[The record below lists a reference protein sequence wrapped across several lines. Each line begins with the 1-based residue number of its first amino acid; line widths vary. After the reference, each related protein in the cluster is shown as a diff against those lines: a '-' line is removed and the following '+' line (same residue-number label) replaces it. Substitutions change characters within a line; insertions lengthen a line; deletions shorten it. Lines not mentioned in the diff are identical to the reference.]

1 MNYPGLDDTELL
13 KLILADDEKA
23 FSEIYRRY
31 WKLLYYV
38 SGNILQNQ
46 FAAEEIVQDVF
57 VTFWEGRKK
66 TEIQNLK
73 GYLQQ
78 IARFKVF
85 KAMKSQKIDEE
96 FYKRIKDVTADI
108 IYENPLLI
116 KEQQAFVDQLLN
128 NLPEDCRQIF
138 KLSREEHLTYRQIAF
153 ELSISEKTVE
163 KKMSICLKAIRSSLE
178 KNWGLSLSILLA
190 CYFNGRF

>member
-85 KAMKSQKIDEE
+85 KAMKSQKLTKNSTKEL
-96 FYKRIKDVTADI
+96 RML
-108 IYENPLLI
+108 LLI
-116 KEQQAFVDQLLN
+116 LFM
-128 NLPEDCRQIF
+128 
-138 KLSREEHLTYRQIAF
+138 
-153 ELSISEKTVE
+153 KTHY
-163 KKMSICLKAIRSSLE
+163 L
-178 KNWGLSLSILLA
+178 
-190 CYFNGRF
+190 